1 MKKVLP
7 AGAVRQALLLCA
19 AIGLALLLPHSGS
32 AQTFAKGADT
42 GWLQQMEA
50 NGFPFYDDQ
59 GVAQDCFAL
68 LKAKGIN
75 SIRLRVWVN
84 PSMTDW
90 VNGHCSPSEVVTM
103 AKRATNLGLRVMI
116 DFHYSDSWADPGQQ
130 TKPAAWQNYT
140 FTQLKQA
147 VYDHTYNTMTAL
159 AAQGV
164 YPEWVQVGNEIP
176 GGMLWPE
183 GKFST
188 NPGQLAQLIN
198 QGYAAMKAVSA
209 SSKVVIHLD
218 RGNNNSLYRSFFDQ
232 LTTNGGKYDVIGM
245 SFYPYWLKTT
255 GTTTYAAGDYA
266 PYIANLQTN
275 LNDMVSRYGK
285 EVIIS
290 EVGGDAALPQ
300 DTYNMLVAV
309 QQAVKAVP
317 NGKGLGVFYWEPEGY
332 RNFSG
337 YQLSAWGNDGKP
349 TVAMNAFL
357 HEFIP
362 LTNPSFELNGAKATT
377 LTGWS
382 TYVYPTTSK
391 PVYTETAG
399 FIGTYR
405 VTHYLATAYQASTYQ
420 VKTGLPNGTYTL
432 SAWVKNGGS
441 QKTCQLYAK
450 NFGGAEMDYALPVT
464 DAWTQIRLTGI
475 PVSNGQLELGLW
487 SDANAGN
494 YASIDNVELFRTDIT
509 ISNTSS
515 LSARMTSAQATTQIA
530 ASLTADGQEDAGIT
544 LYPNPSAG
552 DGPVRVA
559 LRGLAGCAVT
569 VQVADLLGRVVARQ
583 QFTPGADYAETSVAV
598 PAATPPG
605 VYVLTAGDG
614 TRTWTTRWSRQP

>member
-1 MKKVLP
+1 MKKALT
-7 AGAVRQALLLCA
+7 AGAMRQVLLCVVVT
-19 AIGLALLLPHSGS
+19 LAFLFPHLSS

-50 NGFPFYDDQ
+50 NGFKFYDDQ

-75 SIRLRVWVN
+75 AIRLRVWVN

-90 VNGHCSPSEVVTM
+90 VNGHCSASEVVTM
-103 AKRATNLGLRVMI
+103 AKRASDMGFRIMI

-140 FTQLKQA
+140 FAQLKQA

-159 AAQGV
+159 AGQGV

-176 GGMLWPE
+176 NGMLWPD

-188 NPGQLAQLIN
+188 NPGQLAQLLN
-198 QGYAAMKAVSA
+198 QGYAAVKAVS
-209 SSKVVIHLD
+209 SNSKVVVHLD
-218 RGNNNSLYRSFFDQ
+218 RGNNNSLYRTFFDQ
-232 LTTNGGKYDVIGM
+232 LTSNGGKYDVIGM

-255 GTTTYAAGDYA
+255 GSSTYAAGDYA

-285 EVIIS
+285 EVIVS
-290 EVGGDAALPQ
+290 EVGGDATLPQ
-300 DTYNMLVAV
+300 DTYNLLVAV

-317 NGKGLGVFYWEPEGY
+317 NGKGLGAFYWEPEGY
-332 RNFSG
+332 QRFSG

-357 HEFIP
+357 HEFISLP
-362 LTNPSFELNGAKATT
+362 NPSFELNGNKSNT

-382 TYVYPTTSK
+382 AYPAGNK
-391 PVYTETAG
+391 AIYTETSG

-405 VTHYLATAYQASTYQ
+405 VTHYAAAAYQASTYQ
-420 VKTGLPNGTYTL
+420 VKTGLATGTYTL
-432 SAWVKNGGS
+432 SAWVKNGGG

-450 NFGGAEMDYALPVT
+450 NFGGVELDYALPVT
-464 DAWTQIRLTGI
+464 DTWTQLRITGI
-475 PVSNGQLELGLW
+475 QVSNGQLELGLW

-494 YASIDNVELFRTDIT
+494 YASLDNVELFRTDIVAGGA
-509 ISNTSS
+509 SS
-515 LSARMTSAQATTQIA
+515 SSARVAAAQATSQN
-530 ASLTADGQEDAGIT
+530 ASQRQAGLVDAGIS

-552 DGPVRVA
+552 NNPVQLA
-559 LRGLAGCAVT
+559 LRGLAGYAVVVRIT
-569 VQVADLLGRVVARQ
+569 DLLGR
-583 QFTPGADYAETSVAV
+583 SVAQQQLTPTADFTEMSLLL
-598 PAATPPG
+598 PATTPPG
-605 VYVLTAGDG
+605 VYLLTVGDS
-614 TRTWTTRWSRQP
+614 TRTWTTRWLRNP